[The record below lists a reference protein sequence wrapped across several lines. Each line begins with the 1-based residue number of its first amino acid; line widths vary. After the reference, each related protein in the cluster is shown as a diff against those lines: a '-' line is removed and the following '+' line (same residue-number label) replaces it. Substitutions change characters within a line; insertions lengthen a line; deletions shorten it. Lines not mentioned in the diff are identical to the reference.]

1 MRPQARRPLARLHE
15 CRLCHAPIVFARLDT
30 GKAMPLNP
38 MPHPKGNVAVHLA
51 GGNLHGF
58 VISRDRLPGPTDQ
71 RMIPH
76 YATCEQRTT
85 PTKPARQPDEPLF

>member
-1 MRPQARRPLARLHE
+1 
-15 CRLCHAPIVFARLDT
+15 VFARLDT

-58 VISRDRLPGPTDQ
+58 IISRDRLPGLTDQ
-71 RMIPH
+71 RMVPH
-76 YATCEQRTT
+76 YVTCVNRRTT